1 MAKTEYEVRV
11 NFTVTYTTDVRAS
24 NQEEAREKAEHYL
37 TEEFRKELDTGYLG
51 VSDFV
56 YESEIVRQ

>member
-1 MAKTEYEVRV
+1 MSKNEYEVRV
-11 NFTVTYTTDVRAS
+11 NFTVTYTTDVRAGS
-24 NQEEAREKAEHYL
+24 REEACEKAEDYL

-56 YESEIVRQ
+56 YESEIIQ